1 VPDQNVTLTVEPA
14 VLELCPLELDVLVF
28 GEWVEIDVTDR
39 VLGDAR
45 ADPHQG
51 AEIIDRREHHP
62 IYRQLLD
69 LVEDLRALLGIA
81 LGCLL
86 EIELVDV
93 GIAAPG

>member
-1 VPDQNVTLTVEPA
+1 
-14 VLELCPLELDVLVF
+14 
-28 GEWVEIDVTDR
+28 
-39 VLGDAR
+39 
-45 ADPHQG
+45 
-51 AEIIDRREHHP
+51 
-62 IYRQLLD
+62 LLD